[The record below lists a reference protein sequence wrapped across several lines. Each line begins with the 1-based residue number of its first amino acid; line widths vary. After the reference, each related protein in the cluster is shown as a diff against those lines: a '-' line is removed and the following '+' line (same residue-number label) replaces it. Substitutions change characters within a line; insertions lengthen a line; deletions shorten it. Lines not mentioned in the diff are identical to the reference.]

1 MSFEKKLNSLK
12 KKSKIKNK
20 NKLGLSFCKKKMS
33 VLFHQQSAWLKF
45 QTFIW
50 LNDSLL
56 FRFCETKSVNPSTQL
71 WKTDDKM
78 FWIKSQNDC

>member
-1 MSFEKKLNSLK
+1 
-12 KKSKIKNK
+12 
-20 NKLGLSFCKKKMS
+20 MS

-50 LNDSLL
+50 LNDSLI